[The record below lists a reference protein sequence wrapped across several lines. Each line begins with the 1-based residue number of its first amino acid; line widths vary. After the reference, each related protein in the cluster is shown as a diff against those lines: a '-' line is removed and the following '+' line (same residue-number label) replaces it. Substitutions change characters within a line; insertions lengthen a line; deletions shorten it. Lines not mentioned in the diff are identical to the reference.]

1 MPSVTFPHNF
11 TPRAY
16 QLPYLRSKKR
26 FRICVWARRHGKSKT
41 ALNEQIAKAVMTK
54 GVYYYFLP
62 TYRQAKS
69 VIWDGLLNE
78 HLPHIK
84 DIILSRNNSELAV
97 YFVNG
102 SIQKFAGCED
112 PDKHRGI
119 NPVDV
124 VFDEYSEMDEEIWT
138 AIIQPVLRENGG
150 SATFI
155 YTPRGK
161 NHAWKLLQSARG
173 KEDWFISEINVND
186 TDAISAEELQKA
198 REEMPQ
204 DLYEQE
210 FECKFH
216 SGAGQF
222 FRRIREN
229 IYKEFK
235 GGQNWQIGLDL
246 AKVKDWTVI
255 TPLCLETF
263 HVEKQVRFNQIDYN
277 LQKARIEA
285 EYLRHRGGIT
295 KVVMDST
302 GVGEPVYDD
311 LSQRITVEPFH
322 FTMDSRNQLMRN
334 LQLMLEQDKIKLPND
349 EELISELESFKYTLK
364 DQGRVKIEVPEGM
377 HDDMVMSLALACWGA
392 IKTPGRFMGEQSY
405 EAPFDVY
412 SVI

>member
-1 MPSVTFPHNF
+1 MTFPYQYE
-11 TPRAY
+11 PRKY
-16 QLPYLRSKKR
+16 QLPYLSSNKR

-41 ALNEQIAKAVMTK
+41 ALNEQIAKAVLKK

-69 VIWDGLLNE
+69 VIWDGLLDE

-84 DIILSRNNSELAV
+84 EIVQSRNNSELAI
-97 YFVNG
+97 YYTNG

-119 NPVDV
+119 NPIDV
-124 VFDEYSEMDEEIWT
+124 VFDEFAEMKEEIWT

-150 SATFI
+150 TASFI
-155 YTPRGK
+155 FTPRGK
-161 NHAWKLLQSARG
+161 NHAWKLLQSS
-173 KEDWFISEINVND
+173 KDKPDWFSSIITVND
-186 TDAISAEELQKA
+186 TEAISKEELQKA

-222 FRRIREN
+222 FRRIHEN

-235 GGQNWQIGLDL
+235 GGQNWQLGLDL
-246 AKVKDWTVI
+246 AKVQDWTVI

-263 HVEKQVRFNQIDYN
+263 YVDTPVRFNQIDYN
-277 LQKARIEA
+277 LQKSRIET
-285 EYLRHRGGIT
+285 EYLRRRGGIT

-311 LSQRITVEPFH
+311 LSQRINVEPFH
-322 FTMDSRNQLMRN
+322 FTMDSRNQLLRN
-334 LQLMLEQDKIKLPND
+334 LQLFLEQDKIKIPND
-349 EELISELESFKYTLK
+349 ENLITELESFKYTLK
-364 DQGRVKIEVPEGM
+364 EQGRVKIEVPDGV

-392 IKTPGRFMGEQSY
+392 IKTPGRFMGESSSY
-405 EAPFDVY
+405 GDFNPY